1 MSSEKLCL
9 KWNDFQENILSGFKD
24 LRSDEEFT
32 DVTLACEDGQQI
44 GAHKVVLTT
53 SSPLFRNLLKSNK
66 HQHPLIYMRGIK
78 SEDLMAIVDFL
89 YCGEANVYPEHLDA
103 FLALANELKLK
114 GLTGED
120 EKQHDAKGPVPPKN
134 NLQEEML
141 PLSTHSTQPNREDQL
156 NEPTQPNQPNP
167 TQPKPTQPNQV
178 SLQTTESLQEEM
190 LSQNTHTTQ
199 PNRKVQLDEQIK
211 SMMETNGNF
220 ITRTNGMRQRVL
232 KCKVCGKEGEDF
244 DVRRHV
250 EANHLTKP
258 SHSCD
263 ICGKTSKSRNG
274 LRQHTEKEHRKLI

>member
-9 KWNDFQENILSGFKD
+9 KWNDFQENFLSGFKD

-53 SSPLFRNLLKSNK
+53 SSPLFRNLLKSNR

-78 SEDLMAIVDFL
+78 SEDLVAIVDFL
-89 YCGEANVYPEHLDA
+89 YCGEANVYQEHLDA

-114 GLTGED
+114 GLTGEG
-120 EKQHDAKGPVPPKN
+120 EKQHDAKGPVPPESD
-134 NLQEEML
+134 LHEEI
-141 PLSTHSTQPNREDQL
+141 LSQRTH
-156 NEPTQPNQPNP
+156 PTFHRKEEAVITAETRVPFDYE
-167 TQPKPTQPNQV
+167 TERTV
-178 SLQTTESLQEEM
+178 SLETTESD
-190 LSQNTHTTQ
+190 
-199 PNRKVQLDEQIK
+199 QLDEQIK
-211 SMMETNGNF
+211 AMMDATENF
-220 ITRTNGMRQRVL
+220 ITRKSGSRLRALRHRVF

-250 EANHLTKP
+250 EAIHLTNI

-263 ICGKTSKSRNG
+263 ICGKTSRSRNG
-274 LRQHTEKEHRKLI
+274 LRKHTEREHKK